1 MLPEGDRLCPRCGQL
16 IPAGQTE
23 CPVCTAPQGFLWR
36 LERET
41 LVVASIV
48 LLALFFA
55 ITGFVVQRY
64 HATQKALGGHWY
76 QRGEA
81 ALKAN
86 QPLKAVDAFH
96 TALVYSRDNG
106 AYQLRLAEALVKANR
121 LSEAEVYL
129 RTLWVREP
137 GNGTVNL
144 ELARLAARRGDVSEA
159 IRYYN
164 NAIFGSWDSDPLDH
178 RLETRMELCQFLLSK
193 GERTQA
199 ESELIALTALERI
212 LPPDAALHARIGS
225 MFLQVQDYRRALQ
238 EFQLALKL
246 KPNTPGAWAGA
257 GEASFETGNYAEAR
271 RYLEKAVSQN
281 PQDLPAAQQLEISK
295 LILSLDPFARWIS
308 QRERS
313 RRTVAAFN
321 QARVRVEQCA
331 QSRGINL
338 QAKQATDPLP
348 SVYAEAKKMRP
359 KANERSLRRDPDLI
373 PNVMDLVFRM
383 EEQAQQTCG
392 VPPDPD
398 RALLMIAR
406 TRGATER

>member
-41 LVVASIV
+41 LLVVSLV
-48 LLALFFA
+48 LLAVFFA

-81 ALKAN
+81 ALRAN
-86 QPLKAVDAFH
+86 QPLKAVGAFH
-96 TALVYSRDNG
+96 TALVYSRNNST
-106 AYQLRLAEALVKANR
+106 YQLRLAEALLRANR

-144 ELARLAARRGDVSEA
+144 ELARLATRTSNVTEA

-164 NAIFGSWDSDPLDH
+164 NAVFGSWDSDPLDH
-178 RLETRMELCQFLLSK
+178 RLEARLELCQFLLSK

-199 ESELIALTALERI
+199 ESELIALAALERI
-212 LPPDAALHARIGS
+212 LPPDAALNAQIGS
-225 MFLQVQDYRRALQ
+225 MFMEVQDYRRALPQFQ
-238 EFQLALKL
+238 EALKL
-246 KPNTPGAWAGA
+246 NSKVPGAWAGA
-257 GEASFETGNYAEAR
+257 GEAAYEIGSYAEAR
-271 RYLEKAVSQN
+271 RYLERAVSQN
-281 PQDLPAAQQLEISK
+281 PQDLRAAQQLEISK
-295 LILSLDPFARWIS
+295 LILSLDPFARRIS
-308 QRERS
+308 QRERN

-321 QARVRVEQCA
+321 QALGRLRQCA
-331 QSRGINL
+331 QSRGVDLKAQQTTN
-338 QAKQATDPLP
+338 PLEGI
-348 SVYAEAKKMRP
+348 YAAAKKMGP
-359 KANERSLRRDPDLI
+359 QVNARSLERNPDLI
-373 PNVMDLVFRM
+373 NKVMDLAFQM
-383 EEQAQQTCG
+383 EQQAQQACG
-392 VPPDPD
+392 LPPNPD
-398 RALLMIAR
+398 QALLMIAR
-406 TRGATER
+406 ARGATER

>member
-16 IPAGQTE
+16 IPAGHPE

-41 LVVASIV
+41 LVVISLV

-81 ALKAN
+81 ALNAN
-86 QPLKAVDAFH
+86 QPQKAVDAFH
-96 TALVYSRDNG
+96 TALVYSRDNS
-106 AYQLRLAEALVKANR
+106 AYQMRLAEALIRANR
-121 LSEAEVYL
+121 LGEAEVYL

-144 ELARLAARRGDVSEA
+144 ELGRLGARRGEVSEA

-164 NAIFGSWDSDPLDH
+164 NAVFGSWDSDPLDH
-178 RLETRMELCQFLLSK
+178 RLETRIELCQFLLSK

-199 ESELIALTALERI
+199 ESELIALIALERI
-212 LPPDAALHARIGS
+212 LPPDAALHAQIGS

-238 EFQLALKL
+238 EFQIALKL

-257 GEASFETGNYAEAR
+257 GEAAYEIGNYTEAR

-281 PQDLPAAQQLEISK
+281 PADLRSAQQLEIGK

-308 QRERS
+308 QRERI

-321 QARVRVEQCA
+321 QARARVEQCA
-331 QSRGINL
+331 QSRSVNL
-338 QAKQATDPLP
+338 QAKPATSPLQN
-348 SVYAEAKKMRP
+348 VFAEAKKMRP
-359 KANERSLRRDPDLI
+359 KATMRSLQRDPDLI
-373 PNVMDLVFRM
+373 PNVMDLVFQM
-383 EEQAQQTCG
+383 EQQAEQTCG
-392 VPPDPD
+392 IPPDPD